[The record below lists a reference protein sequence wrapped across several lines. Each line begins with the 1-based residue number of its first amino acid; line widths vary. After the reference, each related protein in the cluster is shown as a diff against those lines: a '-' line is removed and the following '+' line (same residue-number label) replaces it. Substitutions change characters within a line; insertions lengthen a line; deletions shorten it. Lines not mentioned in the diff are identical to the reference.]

1 MVLFCHSGCL
11 LPSADG
17 ELPARELT
25 IPGSFPLPIGFRHKR
40 VAVRNAHHP
49 VCGDRSRSRRP
60 ANALPASPG
69 DGVRQW
75 PPGSC
80 CPALARGL
88 GLRTRPRGRLRRLF
102 RGGLASGGRNARRLS
117 LCLAASPGKDNHARH
132 RDADGPESHHPPR
145 MGLGRRLAP
154 KPLRKR
160 RLRSE
165 DPPADLIPAIAPPL
179 QGPLPPRGGGPVWAP
194 T

>member
-1 MVLFCHSGCL
+1 LVLFCHSGCL

-25 IPGSFPLPIGFRHKR
+25 IRVHFRYPSGPAINEPPWEALATPFVATGAASVGLPTPIPGSLG
-40 VAVRNAHHP
+40 
-49 VCGDRSRSRRP
+49 CG
-60 ANALPASPG
+60 A
-69 DGVRQW
+69 RQW
-75 PPGSC
+75 PSGSC
-80 CPALARGL
+80 GPALARGL
-88 GLRTRPRGRLRRLF
+88 GLRTRRRGRLRRLF

-165 DPPADLIPAIAPPL
+165 NPPADLIPAIAPPL